1 MKRWLGLTVLLVLLF
16 VLPVSARVS
25 FDYDSID
32 PAVKV
37 HDLAGLLSGGEET
50 ELGDAMQ
57 ALRKEYETDVAA
69 VTVDENPGTAQQLA
83 DDIFD
88 YCGFG
93 YGASKD
99 GVLLLIDMDN
109 REVAIT
115 TTGEAQYS
123 IRQSQMDAILDEIA
137 PKLTAGDYA
146 GAVEAFIECVR
157 YELAVYAA
165 DGDGEALPPGYAP
178 PYTPA
183 ASSDSTANWPLRIL
197 IAAAI
202 AAAATGVRMFILY
215 RRHRPVQPASEA
227 ALYTVPNSFRVT
239 RQEDVFLRSSVTKT
253 RIPKDNVG
261 SSGGS
266 SGGFHT
272 GSSGTSHGGGSRGF

>member
-32 PAVKV
+32 PTVKV

-157 YELAVYAA
+157 
-165 DGDGEALPPGYAP
+165 
-178 PYTPA
+178 
-183 ASSDSTANWPLRIL
+183 
-197 IAAAI
+197 
-202 AAAATGVRMFILY
+202 
-215 RRHRPVQPASEA
+215 
-227 ALYTVPNSFRVT
+227 
-239 RQEDVFLRSSVTKT
+239 
-253 RIPKDNVG
+253 
-261 SSGGS
+261 
-266 SGGFHT
+266 
-272 GSSGTSHGGGSRGF
+272 